1 MEGNLILQIILI
13 FLPVLAV
20 VAIFAVGFSW
30 YIARTSMVPTRTP
43 KTKTPQ
49 DFEMKFE
56 EFSVQRDGL
65 KLRGWF
71 IPAPDKSHVKNGKAP
86 TLILT
91 HGWGRSAEQMLPHAE
106 YLHQAGFHLSLF
118 DMRGHGD
125 SDAVEYVTM
134 KEILEDLGAI
144 IDYTLTRSEVDP
156 NSLGLFG
163 HSMGAAASILKASQD
178 NRVKAVASS
187 SGFADFG
194 DLTTQMLRWRKLP
207 VFPFRLLVQKF
218 WEKHSGIKLSQVNP
232 VEQIGNISV
241 PILLLHGDRDQVVTP
256 DQLGKLFT
264 NTNSAEK
271 HMVKGKNH
279 SDLFDDPM
287 YREKVVAFFN
297 TTLKNC
303 KN

>member
-1 MEGNLILQIILI
+1 MDLIMQILLSL
-13 FLPVLAV
+13 LPFFIV

-30 YIARTSMVPTRTP
+30 YIARTSMIPTHTP
-43 KTKTPQ
+43 KNKTPQ
-49 DFEMKFE
+49 DLEMKFE

-91 HGWGRSAEQMLPHAE
+91 HGWGRSAEQMLSHAE

-118 DMRGHGD
+118 DVRGHGD

-156 NSLGLFG
+156 NLLGLFG

-178 NRVKAVASS
+178 KRVKAVASS

-207 VFPFRLLVQKF
+207 VLPFRFLIQKF
-218 WEKHSGIKLSQVNP
+218 WEKRAGISLSQVNP
-232 VEQIGNISV
+232 VAQIGNISV
-241 PILLLHGDRDQVVTP
+241 PILLLHGDQDQVVTP
-256 DQLGKLFT
+256 DQLEKLFK

-271 HMVKGKNH
+271 HIVTGKNH
-279 SDLFDDPM
+279 SDLWDDPM
-287 YREKVVAFFN
+287 YREKVVTFFN
-297 TTLKNC
+297 RALKTVTS
-303 KN
+303 